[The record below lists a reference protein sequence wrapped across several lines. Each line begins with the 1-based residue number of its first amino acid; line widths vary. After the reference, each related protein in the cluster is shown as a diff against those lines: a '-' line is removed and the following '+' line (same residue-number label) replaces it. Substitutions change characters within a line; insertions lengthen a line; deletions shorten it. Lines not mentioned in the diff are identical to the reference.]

1 MYEALKT
8 ALKSL
13 RSNKLRSFLTLLGI
27 VIGIYAVVTLLSL
40 ARGVQKQT
48 TQAVEGFGPT
58 LLLIMP
64 GEDTG
69 QGFNFASQFAPST
82 LFTSD
87 IELLQT
93 EADLV
98 DPASVGYATYT
109 GGALKKGDKIIS
121 GLPMGGNP
129 AIFEYLD
136 FELLD
141 GRQMADQDMIDK
153 AKVIFLTERGATG
166 VDAKVGDTVTLGSL
180 ELMVA
185 GIFKV
190 SETGQIDPTAQDT
203 MIIPAT
209 LAAEINK
216 SEQISQIMLRAV
228 DGDSVEAARDQI
240 KALLTEAHGTAD
252 FTISLPSDLLKQ
264 FNEITDILTIM
275 VVGIAG
281 ISLLVGGIGIS
292 NIMLVTVTERT
303 REIGIRKA
311 VGATEASILLQF
323 LIEAVILTV
332 IGALIGI
339 MMAFGTGKIVEAVS
353 PLTPDLSV
361 DIILL
366 AVAMAVLTGVVF
378 GLFPAF
384 RAARK
389 HPVRALRYE

>member
-69 QGFNFASQFAPST
+69 NGFSFASQLGPST
-82 LFTSD
+82 LF
-87 IELLQT
+87 
-93 EADLV
+93 ADDVETLREKV
-98 DPASVGYATYT
+98 DLIDPESIGYAAYT
-109 GGALKKGDKIIS
+109 AGALKKGDKTIA

-129 AIFEYLD
+129 IIFEYLT
-136 FELLD
+136 FELID
-141 GRQMADQDMIDK
+141 GRTMTDQDMADK
-153 AKVIFLTERGATG
+153 ARVIFLTERGAEG
-166 VDAKVGDTVTLGSL
+166 VNAKVGDNVTLGRL
-180 ELMVA
+180 ELTVA
-185 GIFKV
+185 GIFRV
-190 SETGQIDPTAQDT
+190 SEQGQIDPTAQDT
-203 MIIPAT
+203 MVIPAT
-209 LAAEINK
+209 LATEINK
-216 SEQISQIMLRAV
+216 SEQINQIMLKAI
-228 DGDSVEAARDQI
+228 DGESVEAARDQI
-240 KALLTEAHGTAD
+240 KEVLTESHGSAD
-252 FTISLPSDLLKQ
+252 FTVSLPSDLLEQ
-264 FNEITDILTIM
+264 FNQITDILTIM

-311 VGATEASILLQF
+311 VGATEGLILLQF

-332 IGALIGI
+332 FGALIGI
-339 MMAFGTGKIVEAVS
+339 AMAFGTGQVVAAVS
-353 PLTPDLSV
+353 PLTPDMSTE
-361 DIILL
+361 IILL
-366 AVAMAVLTGVVF
+366 AVGMAVLTGVIF
-378 GLFPAF
+378 GIFPAF